1 MITLCFYLL
10 LALYAFKIF
19 LAYLIHDYNPD
30 LLTKDFMSIYIEQA
44 GAKKYIP
51 HTENPFKMD
60 QIRKALKNQ

>member
-1 MITLCFYLL
+1 MITLCYIIYVYDF
-10 LALYAFKIF
+10 III

-30 LLTKDFMSIYIEQA
+30 LLTDFMSIYIEQA

-60 QIRKALKNQ
+60 QIRKALKKQ